1 MTEHTGKQAT
11 ERKALESGASG
22 ESTMTMLYKLTDQN
36 GQTYGET
43 QWGPGVTHTAP
54 GTGELCTNGW
64 IHAYTDPLLAVF
76 LNPIHANFQS
86 PRLWECEGEVGADDH
101 GLKVGCI
108 SLTTLRELPLPE
120 VALDQRVRFAIL
132 CAIRDYSEP
141 RWLAWAEGWLSGAD
155 RTAAAA
161 AGAWF
166 AARAAATAWAAA
178 AEEAAAEAALAAK
191 AAREAREAARE
202 AAAAAG
208 AVAAAA
214 SAAVDLD
221 LAAIAQEAVGVPA

>member
-132 CAIRDYSEP
+132 CAIRGYSEP

>member
-178 AEEAAAEAALAAK
+178 EEAAWAAVW
-191 AAREAREAARE
+191 AARAAATAWAAAAE
-202 AAAAAG
+202 EAAAAG